1 MEAGMSLLDSSFEI
15 LSGNGHNKGLRLNVT
30 LFRRDDMKSVQILE
44 EAACSDIDS
53 SPSGDSRTI
62 FFYGKNLAFSSL
74 ETGKM
79 ARSMIYGLGMSGA
92 GFDRLSFQASISMSA
107 KLPASGSEK
116 GTNVACDA
124 FLQPSRQ
131 DLIALSRISGFEFE
145 LLSINIEPHS
155 AKDNQIRKK
164 VHYIQKSE

>member
-1 MEAGMSLLDSSFEI
+1 
-15 LSGNGHNKGLRLNVT
+15 
-30 LFRRDDMKSVQILE
+30 
-44 EAACSDIDS
+44 
-53 SPSGDSRTI
+53 
-62 FFYGKNLAFSSL
+62 
-74 ETGKM
+74 
-79 ARSMIYGLGMSGA
+79 
-92 GFDRLSFQASISMSA
+92 MSA

-124 FLQPSRQ
+124 FYQPSRQ

-155 AKDNQIRKK
+155 AKDDQIRKK